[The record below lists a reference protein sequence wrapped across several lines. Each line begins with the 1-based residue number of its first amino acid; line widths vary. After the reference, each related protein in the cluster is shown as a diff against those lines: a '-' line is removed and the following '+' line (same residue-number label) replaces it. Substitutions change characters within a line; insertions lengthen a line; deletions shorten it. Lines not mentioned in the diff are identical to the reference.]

1 MAAQPPY
8 RTDDQNAKRIRR
20 NWIIAALVAVLVL
33 LIAIGVGV
41 FFFIVSLLKGS
52 DVYREALAR
61 MNANERAT
69 QVLGLPIEAGFPM
82 GNIQISGPSGEAA
95 LSIPVTGSL
104 RRGTIYLEAT
114 KAMGQW
120 TYDRIELEVEGR
132 DERIDLGS
140 ATTPKGRRGKGIE
153 ALDTTRDA
161 WRPWPA
167 AARRTLPTPPR
178 RTPPDSMPR
187 SS

>member
-1 MAAQPPY
+1 MTAQPTYPA
-8 RTDDQNAKRIRR
+8 DDQNAKRIRR
-20 NWIIAALVAVLVL
+20 NWIIAILVAVVVL
-33 LIAIGVGV
+33 LAAIGVGV
-41 FFFIVSLLKGS
+41 FFFVMSLMKGS

-61 MNANERAT
+61 MNANALAT
-69 QVLGLPIEAGFPM
+69 QVLGAPIEAGFPM
-82 GNIQISGPSGEAA
+82 GKIQISGPSGEAE
-95 LSIPVTGSL
+95 LSIPVTGSA

-114 KAMGQW
+114 KEMGKW
-120 TYDRIELEVEGR
+120 RYDRIELEVEGR

-140 ATTPKGRRGKGIE
+140 ATTPKGRRGKGTE